1 MWANTNTTQAENDE
15 NVRVR
20 GKENLVFFIL
30 FTGLRLWAKRTE
42 YHCGNRRMKIAK
54 REICESWRKH
64 TASSWIYCRKSVSIS
79 LLSALFVFFLAT
91 PWLFLPISTQ
101 FTVCIRLHRLHTFL
115 RLRLRL
121 CPSPSSWSYCHYP
134 CTAHN
139 PPRPF
144 IQQRPRLSLL
154 LFVLLLLLLL
164 VLGAVNKSIFR
175 LLDAAVAF
183 PSLPEVLNIERTTPE
198 ANANI
203 FVFLSISSSYFH
215 FVPRTSAALP
225 HTRTHTLVFFF
236 L

>member
-1 MWANTNTTQAENDE
+1 MS
-15 NVRVR
+15 
-20 GKENLVFFIL
+20 K
-30 FTGLRLWAKRTE
+30 K
-42 YHCGNRRMKIAK
+42 NR
-54 REICESWRKH
+54 
-64 TASSWIYCRKSVSIS
+64 IS
-79 LLSALFVFFLAT
+79 LRKQENENCQEGNLWILAKTHGLIMNILQKIGQYFALKRSLRFFLAT

-121 CPSPSSWSYCHYP
+121 CPSPTSWSYCHYP
-134 CTAHN
+134 CTAHK
-139 PPRPF
+139 PRAP
-144 IQQRPRLSLL
+144 LSSNAPAFHCCCSCCCCCCCSFWELSTS
-154 LFVLLLLLLL
+154 LFLD
-164 VLGAVNKSIFR
+164 F
-175 LLDAAVAF
+175 DAAVAF
-183 PSLPEVLNIERTTPE
+183 ASLPEVLNIERTTPE

>member
-1 MWANTNTTQAENDE
+1 MS
-15 NVRVR
+15 
-20 GKENLVFFIL
+20 K
-30 FTGLRLWAKRTE
+30 K
-42 YHCGNRRMKIAK
+42 NR
-54 REICESWRKH
+54 
-64 TASSWIYCRKSVSIS
+64 IS
-79 LLSALFVFFLAT
+79 LRKQENENCQEGNLWILAKTHGLIMNILQKIGQYFALKRSLRFFFGDSLAF
-91 PWLFLPISTQ
+91 PSNFH
-101 FTVCIRLHRLHTFL
+101 TVYRLHSP
-115 RLRLRL
+115 
-121 CPSPSSWSYCHYP
+121 PSFTHIPPPPPPSLPFTILLILLPLSLYCSQ
-134 CTAHN
+134 T
-139 PPRPF
+139 PRPF
-144 IQQRPRLSLL
+144 IPQRPRLSLL

-183 PSLPEVLNIERTTPE
+183 ASLPEVLNIERTTPE